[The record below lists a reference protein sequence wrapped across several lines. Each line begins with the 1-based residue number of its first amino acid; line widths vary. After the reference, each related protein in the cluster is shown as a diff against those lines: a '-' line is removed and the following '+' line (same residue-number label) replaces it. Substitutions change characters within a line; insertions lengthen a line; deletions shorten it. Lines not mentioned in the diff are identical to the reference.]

1 MHFVTKVLVVFAT
14 ILSVFLS
21 ALVISYAVN
30 SDRVASDYT
39 NLQAQLAAVQGS
51 QQALAI
57 ENANLLKSLNDDK
70 QRVSTEASEAN
81 NKVRDLETRMAQLT
95 SVQRTLQD
103 SSDKSQ
109 ALATQL
115 ATTNGTQ
122 TTLIDGLR
130 KDADDSRTKQVEIA
144 KRNAELEKAIADL
157 RRSYDAA
164 ENEKKLVREQLA
176 EAKSQLDALRSGGA
190 SLGAAK
196 SNEPFTYSG
205 PTITGKV
212 EEVTKDAATGELLA
226 KISVGTNDNVRE
238 NMKLAIRRDNEFV
251 GNIVV
256 LKTDLK
262 FAICKIDLLGREVA
276 VQVGDVVQSNLQ

>member
-1 MHFVTKVLVVFAT
+1 VHFVTKVLVVFAT

-39 NLQAQLAAVQGS
+39 ELQARLAALQGG
-51 QQALAI
+51 QQAMAI
-57 ENANLLKSLNDDK
+57 ENASNLKKYQEDITREQNEATRAKNSMRELDNRVQLMLST
-70 QRVSTEASEAN
+70 QRTVQDASEKA
-81 NKVRDLETRMAQLT
+81 
-95 SVQRTLQD
+95 
-103 SSDKSQ
+103 Q

-176 EAKSQLDALRSGGA
+176 EAKSQLDALRAGGVT
-190 SLGAAK
+190 LGAAK
-196 SNEPFTYSG
+196 TNEPFVYSG
-205 PTITGKV
+205 PTISGKV
-212 EEVTKDAATGELLA
+212 EELTKDAATGEMLA

-262 FAICKIDLLGREVA
+262 FAICKIDLLGRAVA
-276 VQVGDVVQSNLQ
+276 VQVGDIVQSNLQ